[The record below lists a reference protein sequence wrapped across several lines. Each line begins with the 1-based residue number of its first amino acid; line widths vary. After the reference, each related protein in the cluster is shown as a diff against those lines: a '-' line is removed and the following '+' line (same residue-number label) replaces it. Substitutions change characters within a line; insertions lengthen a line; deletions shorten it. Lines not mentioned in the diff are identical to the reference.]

1 MASDDLVIHCAVM
14 GRPGDETNRL
24 IKYLIEAC
32 PSSLEAKSDTG
43 YTPLYLACLLGR
55 VQFAKTLIDAGADQA
70 VRDVEYNN
78 LVRIIS
84 RCYFVLLLVWL
95 LHLRFPLLLDDRVA
109 AKPAPLHDPYAEV
122 MANH

>member
-1 MASDDLVIHCAVM
+1 MVIHCAVIS
-14 GRPGDETNRL
+14 RPSDETNQL
-24 IKYLIEAC
+24 IKYLIETC

-78 LVRIIS
+78 LVRIS
-84 RCYFVLLLVWL
+84 RCYFVLLLARIP
-95 LHLRFPLLLDDRVA
+95 HLILPLFLDYLVI
-109 AKPAPLHDPYAEV
+109 AKSASTHVPSYAEA